1 MRSQYC
7 PLKYV
12 VEAVVGA
19 NHAAQRSG
27 RAWEAIAAFD
37 SQAIATRYADACGA
51 TGAADLYRV
60 SLRTGLSWVVI
71 HSAGRSV
78 EQATQLLH
86 PQPPQAVKASTKPA
100 VSA

>member
-19 NHAAQRSG
+19 NHAAQRTS

-37 SQAIATRYADACGA
+37 NQKTATAYADACGA

-71 HSAGRSV
+71 HSAGRTV

-86 PQPPQAVKASTKPA
+86 PQALPAVKATKPA